1 MGITVKVQKTK
12 AVQLI
17 LGVSLR
23 YVVTVRLDFKSLLS
37 HYSDLM
43 SLVKHCRGCC
53 AFICGC

>member
-1 MGITVKVQKTK
+1 MGITVKVQKPK

-37 HYSDLM
+37 QYSDHEF
-43 SLVKHCRGCC
+43 S
-53 AFICGC
+53 